1 MTIKHELKIKRK
13 RIIFGLNSWQVLKIT
28 HFGERQQI
36 SRIYKGMNLNK
47 ALEFARD
54 KRTYFNNSIL
64 IVEG

>member
-13 RIIFGLNSWQVLKIT
+13 RIVFGLNAWEVLKIT
-28 HFGERQQI
+28 HFGQRQQI
-36 SRIYKGMNLNK
+36 SQIYKGMDLNK

-54 KRTYFNNSIL
+54 QRTYFNNSIL

>member
-1 MTIKHELKIKRK
+1 MTIKHELKIERK

-28 HFGERQQI
+28 HFGQRQRI
-36 SRIYKGMNLNK
+36 SQIYKGMNLNN

-54 KRTYFNNSIL
+54 QRNYFNNSIL